1 MSNPTVT
8 KYASVSNG
16 TLANSNPNGL
26 ANSGAVNGSGTNNL
40 TTNLM
45 RSLLSSS
52 NKSGN
57 RSYFNH
63 LSSSNN
69 NNNNNMNTSNNSL
82 NTNST
87 NNIFVDNDLSTY
99 SLLPPDSYKNHNSSS
114 YVNSNNSMITA
125 TMPIHQNTGYNA
137 LRGMQSREKTI
148 AQLNQNITDRASRD
162 SKINPMSNVR
172 KENSFYANSKEN
184 NSNGN
189 VSLINGKDKNYH
201 HHHHNSQVPNS
212 NSSHVDASSI
222 VNSFFGNNSTISTNS
237 QQQKVRSSNLN
248 HSRSVLSSKQLNSQ
262 TPIVIHHKKDDCL
275 TSAGKFNFF
284 IQF

>member
-1 MSNPTVT
+1 MSTNPTVT

-16 TLANSNPNGL
+16 TLSSSNPNGL
-26 ANSGAVNGSGTNNL
+26 NNTGAVNGTGSNNL
-40 TTNLM
+40 TSNLM

-69 NNNNNMNTSNNSL
+69 NNLNTSNNSL

-99 SLLPPDSYKNHNSSS
+99 SLLPSDSYKNQNNSSHL
-114 YVNSNNSMITA
+114 NSNNSMITA
-125 TMPIHQNTGYNA
+125 TMPIHQHTGYNV
-137 LRGMQSREKTI
+137 LRSMQSREKAI
-148 AQLNQNITDRASRD
+148 ANNNQNVSDRASRD
-162 SKINPMSNVR
+162 SKINQIANIR
-172 KENSFYANSKEN
+172 KENSLYVHSKEN

-189 VSLINGKDKNYH
+189 VSTLNGKDKH
-201 HHHHNSQVPNS
+201 HHHHHLHLPNS
-212 NSSHVDASSI
+212 NTSHVDASSI

-237 QQQKVRSSNLN
+237 QQQKIRSSKLN

-262 TPIVIHHKKDDCL
+262 TPIAIQQRKDDCL
-275 TSAGKFNFF
+275 TSAGKFFF
-284 IQF
+284 SS